1 MTTTNTPKE
10 IAGGFA
16 LAGVT
21 LCLGVYSSV
30 KAGGDGGAALM
41 QLFYIVAILIV
52 LKFTFAWGRRRGF
65 PAKNEDGS
73 IAISHV
79 LRNVVMAAIVWGV
92 LLFVFAPLIMFAFQL
107 AR

>member
-16 LAGVT
+16 LAGIT
-21 LCLGVYSSV
+21 LCLGVFFSA
-30 KAGGDGGAALM
+30 KAGDEGGTALM
-41 QLFYIVAILIV
+41 RIFNIVAVLTV

-65 PAKNEDGS
+65 PARKEDGS

-79 LRNVVMAAIVWGV
+79 LRNLVMSAIVWGV
-92 LLFVFAPLIMFAFQL
+92 LVLVFSPLVMVAFKL